1 MWPRC
6 ANVPMEEEY
15 LASVVRW
22 RCFASPPPN
31 GDDLYHLVILPMP
44 CTLQELDILFR
55 ILQFDNFRFLARAS
69 LSLTWFGLVCDALL
83 GGAFLSV
90 FRKVDGG
97 VRNDVGGR
105 RERPPPPSWRHEG
118 MGKHERRLIPHWKKS
133 LEKWDV
139 RNAMPHCTEHVGPR
153 RRGGA
158 CGGIRV
164 VGKNVSRRPLEVHIK
179 REHKTKQ
186 IHNTGSWPKKMKRIL
201 MAKAVSYKFL
211 LAQWKIGMHEVDRMA
226 STRQQEGHSK
236 GRHPF
241 PGSKIRRTP
250 WCISMRA
257 CLNRLLEGGR
267 RRGVEAMEKSW
278 ARREA
283 GKCKSAVRSRQCSRL
298 AGSWTLLRPTE
309 VPG

>member
-105 RERPPPPSWRHEG
+105 RERPPPKAEG
-118 MGKHERRLIPHWKKS
+118 MKGWENMNGGWFPTGRNPWKNGTWEMPCRTARNTLAPVGGEAPVAAFGLLVKASHGGPWKS
-133 LEKWDV
+133 
-139 RNAMPHCTEHVGPR
+139 
-153 RRGGA
+153 
-158 CGGIRV
+158 I
-164 VGKNVSRRPLEVHIK
+164 
-179 REHKTKQ
+179 
-186 IHNTGSWPKKMKRIL
+186 
-201 MAKAVSYKFL
+201 
-211 LAQWKIGMHEVDRMA
+211 
-226 STRQQEGHSK
+226 
-236 GRHPF
+236 
-241 PGSKIRRTP
+241 
-250 WCISMRA
+250 
-257 CLNRLLEGGR
+257 
-267 RRGVEAMEKSW
+267 
-278 ARREA
+278 
-283 GKCKSAVRSRQCSRL
+283 
-298 AGSWTLLRPTE
+298 
-309 VPG
+309 